1 MKRQKRP
8 KKAPPAPLAAAPAA
22 GWPPPAR
29 DLTPARALAVPS
41 VAVAAMLGLTY
52 GFAGED
58 PYFFWIFVGAAVL
71 LAVWGGALYVSL
83 RRGTRTLKLAI
94 GIYKHH
100 WVQACTQIVLYAW
113 WGWQVRLV
121 YAFFPLIIAQLA
133 FAYAVDSLLT
143 WSRRDTYSLGFGPW
157 PIILSMNLFLWF
169 RPQWFYFQLGM
180 ILLGYLVKEFI
191 RWNRDG
197 RWRHIFNPS
206 TFPLAF
212 ASLALILTRS
222 SDITLGTFIAN
233 TQFDPPHIYLVIF
246 LASLPGQLM
255 FGVVRM
261 TLAAVLTAYG
271 IGLVYLHTTGTYLFL
286 DAFIPVPV
294 FLGMHLIMTDPS
306 TSPRSESG
314 RIFFGVLYGLGTTA
328 LFVILSGRGIP
339 TFYDK
344 LLPIPFMNLMVRAI
358 DRATETRPWRYLD
371 PARIG
376 RSLSPFRRNLA
387 YVSMWV
393 VAFTGMS
400 AVRALG
406 DRHPGQYLPFWKEAC
421 SAGSDRA
428 CRYAA
433 YLVDAYC
440 HNGSGWACNEDG
452 IEIARS
458 GRPATEVFERGC
470 RLGFSLACENAKR
483 STTAPEAMARSGPR
497 LADLPIVLRGTKP
510 PLRERDPAKL
520 KALACWEGWPGACE
534 GKLEETIL

>member
-1 MKRQKRP
+1 MKRQRLP
-8 KKAPPAPLAAAPAA
+8 RKATAPAA
-22 GWPPPAR
+22 ASAPAGVWPPPAR
-29 DLTPARALAVPS
+29 ELTPARALAVPLAAI
-41 VAVAAMLGLTY
+41 AVMLGLTF
-52 GFAGED
+52 GFEGGNA
-58 PYFFWIFVGAAVL
+58 YFVRTFLAAAAL
-71 LAVWGGALYVSL
+71 LVVWAGALYVGL
-83 RRGTRTLKLAI
+83 RRGTRKAKLAI
-94 GIYKHH
+94 GVYKHH

-157 PIILSMNLFLWF
+157 PVILSMNLFLWF
-169 RPQWFYFQLGM
+169 RPQWFYFQLAM
-180 ILLGYLVKEFI
+180 ILVGFLVKELVK
-191 RWNRDG
+191 WNRDG
-197 RWRHIFNPS
+197 RYRHIFNPS
-206 TFPLAF
+206 SFPLAA
-212 ASLALILTRS
+212 ASLVLILTHG
-222 SDITLGTFIAN
+222 SDITFGNFIAN

-246 LASLPGQLM
+246 LASLPGQLF

-261 TLAAVLTAYG
+261 TLASVLTAYA
-271 IGLVYLHTTGTYLFL
+271 IGLVYLHTTGTYLFF

-314 RIFFGVLYGLGTTA
+314 RILFGVLYALGTTA
-328 LFVILSGRGIP
+328 LFVMLSRRGIP

-358 DRATETRPWRYLD
+358 DRLAEARPWTYLD

-376 RSLSPFRRNLA
+376 RNLTPFRRNLA
-387 YVSMWV
+387 YVSVWA

-400 AVRALG
+400 SVRALG
-406 DRHPGQYLPFWKEAC
+406 DRHPGQYLPFWREAC

-428 CRYAA
+428 CRYSA

-452 IEIARS
+452 IQIARS
-458 GRPATEVFERGC
+458 GRPATAAFERGC
-470 RLGFSLACENAKR
+470 ELGFPLACENAKR
-483 STTAPEAMARSGPR
+483 SGADTEPMARSGPR
-497 LADLPIVLRGTKP
+497 PADLPIVLRGTKP
-510 PLRERDPAKL
+510 PLRERDPDKL
-520 KALACWEGWPGACE
+520 NALACWEGWPGACE
-534 GKLEETIL
+534 GRLEETTP